1 MSIFNEVIKIVAVAA
16 PLVIHAE
23 LAKGDQEKAGADK
36 KAQVVE
42 AIDAILA
49 EPGGLDFPAWLP
61 DSAHKPLIS
70 GCIELTVFL
79 FNKAGGPEL
88 LKKFGL

>member
-1 MSIFNEVIKIVAVAA
+1 MSIFNEVLKIVAVAA
-16 PLVIHAE
+16 PLVLQAQLNKGEPGRGAE
-23 LAKGDQEKAGADK
+23 R

-49 EPGGLDFPAWLP
+49 EPGGLDFPSWLP
-61 DSAHKPLIS
+61 ESAHKPLIS

-79 FNKAGGPEL
+79 FDKAGGPEL